1 MNAFIL
7 VGGVAL
13 TAALFIH
20 GRRYVAQRREAFIRH
35 AELPKGLFERLQKRH
50 PDLSLKDCQLVAH
63 GLRQFFLAHLKS
75 GRRFVSMPSQVVDDL
90 WHEYILYTK
99 NYDRFCRQAFGRF
112 LHHTPAVVLGRA
124 QQGNAGLRRCW
135 WYACKEENINPRAA
149 TRLPLLFALDSKLGI
164 PGDFATSRIASRCG
178 ARTSPAPMQPWG
190 RPIAAP
196 TSPILRSTARS
207 MGLVMPVAAGMA
219 RRIPGLPTPRRTVR
233 AGPTVVVAVAAA
245 AVTER
250 QNPTAMPSRR
260 GSLAAT

>member
-1 MNAFIL
+1 MNMPL
-7 VGGVAL
+7 VLAGLVAS
-13 TAALFIH
+13 AAVVVF
-20 GRRYVAQRREAFIRH
+20 GRRDRALRREAFIRH
-35 AELPKGLFERLQKRH
+35 AEFPKGLFERLQKRH

-164 PGDFATSRIASRCG
+164 PGGFRYVADCQSVRRADQPGPDAALGAAYCRADFSDPSFDGSVDGFGDADGSGHGPSDSWSSDTPSDGAGGSDGCG
-178 ARTSPAPMQPWG
+178 G
-190 RPIAAP
+190 
-196 TSPILRSTARS
+196 
-207 MGLVMPVAAGMA
+207 GGC
-219 RRIPGLPTPRRTVR
+219 G
-233 AGPTVVVAVAAA
+233 G
-245 AVTER
+245 
-250 QNPTAMPSRR
+250 
-260 GSLAAT
+260 GD